1 MTKLAEKTEL
11 SSEKLEKTRRALHT
25 KRKQLFCLVVE
36 VARLQEREKELA
48 LRSQIEPLE
57 PLFLTGKERV
67 GSAEKVPFFQFL
79 EACSSN

>member
-11 SSEKLEKTRRALHT
+11 SSEKLTELEKSRRALHT

-57 PLFLTGKERV
+57 PLFLTVRG
-67 GSAEKVPFFQFL
+67 EKG
-79 EACSSN
+79 